1 MKAHRIKMQKI
12 IISKPLNQ
20 NKRKQYIPYIA
31 ILLIAYFIAGFIR
44 MQFNPVYWVK
54 DARIALIVVSG
65 GSMIIYR
72 LFKLME

>member
-1 MKAHRIKMQKI
+1 M
-12 IISKPLNQ
+12 
-20 NKRKQYIPYIA
+20 KQYIPYIA